1 MEENRTEDI
10 IKNYEKTER
19 NYTKTAKNTEYLNK
33 LNDIK
38 DNQIEQNRLKMH
50 IEKLER
56 EEENISD
63 FRVKDEYQRQIKE
76 SKKELEAKVAEME
89 KLNNEKEEMLVTK
102 RKNEKQVREKIV
114 SELNDL
120 QDKTRKDLMTE
131 KKSLETQI
139 AKKKLE
145 IEVKNFELSQFTYKY
160 DENGVPINGQD
171 FRQLQD
177 DRAKLNEEI
186 TKLQSSINRCDEY
199 RNKLIDPIKS
209 LPELPD
215 DRVYIGIEKD
225 RDINKEQPQ
234 KEEAEEVEKTPKI
247 DFELKRNQ
255 QSGKNVFETSDIINN
270 AKKDLENE
278 SKDYSKIHLEPNEII
293 QENPINGSVRKND
306 KNIFE
311 TNRIIN
317 DVRREMGLEPGGSA
331 KPTTPTAKKDK
342 GEKPSNKIIY
352 IEIQEADG
360 NIFYKDEN
368 GKEDKISIAE
378 VLENK
383 KSQFKRLDIKNICR
397 EVAGGRF
404 GALRLRRKVNPEIV
418 GVLQHDPEQL
428 KDYVT
433 SIYQKNKL
441 PFELTHNLDGI
452 GILDKIRLNKFARSE
467 GKLGAKVIGRLFDK
481 NKAIDGVKDN
491 RMLNVAKDGFEKG
504 AAKAKGKSIRA
515 KDFVPRIANKDNHI
529 EEKANEAVKQSQE
542 QTAKDV
548 QEIMNQNDKEEV
560 K

>member
-10 IKNYEKTER
+10 IKNYEETEKK
-19 NYTKTAKNTEYLNK
+19 YTKTAKNMEYLNK
-33 LNDIK
+33 LNEIN
-38 DNQIEQNRLKMH
+38 DNQMEQNRLKMH

-56 EEENISD
+56 EEETVSD
-63 FRVKDEYQRQIKE
+63 FQVKDEYQRQIKE
-76 SKKELEAKVAEME
+76 SKKELEAKVEEME
-89 KLNNEKEEMLVTK
+89 KLNNEKEEMLVAK
-102 RKNEKQVREKIV
+102 RKNEKQVKEKIV
-114 SELNDL
+114 SELNDF
-120 QDKTRKDLMTE
+120 QDKTRKGLMAE
-131 KKSLETQI
+131 KKSLETQV

-186 TKLQSSINRCDEY
+186 AKLESSINRCDEY
-199 RNKLIDPIKS
+199 RNKLIDSIKS

-225 RDINKEQPQ
+225 KDINKEQPQ
-234 KEEAEEVEKTPKI
+234 KEEVEETPEI

-255 QSGKNVFETSDIINN
+255 HSGKNIFETSDIIDN
-270 AKKDLENE
+270 AKKALEDE
-278 SKDYSKIHLEPNEII
+278 SKDYSKIHLEPNEKI
-293 QENPINGSVRKND
+293 QENPINESIRKND

-311 TNRIIN
+311 TDRIIN
-317 DVRREMGLEPGGSA
+317 DVRREMGLESESSA
-331 KPTTPTAKKDK
+331 KPTASTDEKDK
-342 GEKPSNKIIY
+342 EEKSSNKITY

-360 NIFYKDEN
+360 NIFYEDEN
-368 GKEDKISIAE
+368 GNEDKISIAE

-397 EVAGGRF
+397 EVAGGRLK
-404 GALRLRRKVNPEIV
+404 GALLGRKVNPEIV
-418 GVLQHDPEQL
+418 SVLQHDPEQL
-428 KDYVT
+428 RDYIT
-433 SIYQKNKL
+433 SVYQKKEL

-452 GILDKIRLNKFARSE
+452 GILDKIKLNKFAKSE
-467 GKLGAKVIGRLFDK
+467 EKLGAKVIGRLFDK
-481 NKAIDGVKDN
+481 NKALDGVKDN
-491 RMLNVAKDGFEKG
+491 KLLN
-504 AAKAKGKSIRA
+504 AAKEKSVRLKDKA
-515 KDFVPRIANKDNHI
+515 KDFVPKISNKDNHI
-529 EEKANEAVKQSQE
+529 EETANEAMKRAQE
-542 QTAKDV
+542 QTAKNV

>member
-10 IKNYEKTER
+10 IKNYEETEKK
-19 NYTKTAKNTEYLNK
+19 YTKTAKNIEYLNK
-33 LNDIK
+33 LNEIN
-38 DNQIEQNRLKMH
+38 DNQMEQNRLKMH

-56 EEENISD
+56 EEETVSD
-63 FRVKDEYQRQIKE
+63 FQVKDEYKRQIKE
-76 SKKELEAKVAEME
+76 SKKELEAKVEELE
-89 KLNNEKEEMLVTK
+89 KLNNEKEEMLVAK
-102 RKNEKQVREKIV
+102 RKNEKQVKEKIV
-114 SELNDL
+114 SELNDF
-120 QDKTRKDLMTE
+120 QDKTRKGLMAE
-131 KKSLETQI
+131 KKSLETQV

-177 DRAKLNEEI
+177 ERAKLNEEI
-186 TKLQSSINRCDEY
+186 AKLESSINRCDEY

-225 RDINKEQPQ
+225 KDINKEQPQ
-234 KEEAEEVEKTPKI
+234 KEETPKI

-255 QSGKNVFETSDIINN
+255 HSGKNIFETSDIIDNV
-270 AKKDLENE
+270 KKDLEDE
-278 SKDYSKIHLEPNEII
+278 SKDYSRTHLEPNEKI
-293 QENPINGSVRKND
+293 QKNPINESMRKND

-317 DVRREMGLEPGGSA
+317 DVRREMGLESESSA
-331 KPTTPTAKKDK
+331 KPTTPTDKKDK
-342 GEKPSNKIIY
+342 GEKSSNKITY
-352 IEIQEADG
+352 IEIQETDG
-360 NIFYKDEN
+360 NIFYEDEN

-418 GVLQHDPEQL
+418 SVLQHDPEQL
-428 KDYVT
+428 RDYIT
-433 SIYQKNKL
+433 SIYQKKEL

-452 GILDKIRLNKFARSE
+452 GILDKIKLNKFAKSE
-467 GKLGAKVIGRLFDK
+467 EKLGAKVIGRLFDK
-481 NKAIDGVKDN
+481 NKALDRVKDN
-491 RMLNVAKDGFEKG
+491 KVLN
-504 AAKAKGKSIRA
+504 AAKEGFDKGVTAAKEKSVRLKDKT
-515 KDFVPRIANKDNHI
+515 KDFVPKISNKDNHI
-529 EEKANEAVKQSQE
+529 EENANEAMKRAQE

-548 QEIMNQNDKEEV
+548 EKIMDQNDKEEA